1 MSLIMEPD
9 FGTPASKKAEKVT
22 VEIDGKKVEV
32 PAETSI
38 MRAAAE
44 CGIDI
49 PKLCATDRLKAFGS
63 CRLCVVEIDGR
74 KGTPSSCTT
83 PVADGMKVS
92 TKSEKLDRMRQGVM
106 ELYLSDHPE
115 TCAVG
120 DACEVHGMAEKV
132 GLKEVRYEA
141 KKTHLDLPKDETNP
155 YFTFDSK
162 ECIVCNRCVRA
173 CDEVR

>member
-9 FGTPASKKAEKVT
+9 FGTPKSKQVATVT

-63 CRLCVVEIDGR
+63 CRQIGR
-74 KGTPSSCTT
+74 AH
-83 PVADGMKVS
+83 V
-92 TKSEKLDRMRQGVM
+92 
-106 ELYLSDHPE
+106 
-115 TCAVG
+115 
-120 DACEVHGMAEKV
+120 
-132 GLKEVRYEA
+132 
-141 KKTHLDLPKDETNP
+141 
-155 YFTFDSK
+155 
-162 ECIVCNRCVRA
+162 
-173 CDEVR
+173 